1 MDEYIDRNFGIN
13 IDYYDTPNGI
23 NGTDGGGNINDNIGY
38 NNNNNKVVNLSFF
51 RYGRYLN

>member
-1 MDEYIDRNFGIN
+1 MDEYIDRNFGIH

-23 NGTDGGGNINDNIGY
+23 NGTDRGGDINDNIGY
-38 NNNNNKVVNLSFF
+38 DNNNNKVVNLSFF